1 MKQEE
6 IEALK
11 ELLNTPRK
19 IAILGHKNPD
29 GDALGSTLALSIFL
43 KKQGHNTQVIVPND
57 FPDFLKWLP
66 QADNVLVYEKDTE
79 KTETFLN
86 DADLVFTLDF
96 NSFSRVGNL
105 EQVLQKLTTPYVMI
119 DHHQQPDDYATYQ
132 YSDVTICSTAQMVYH
147 FIEFMGGI
155 NALDKDIATCIYTGI
170 VTDTG
175 SFRFSS
181 TTSTTHNVAASL
193 INLGIDNAAIHQA
206 LFDNNSTNRMQL
218 LGVAL
223 QNLVV
228 LDEYK
233 TAYITLSQKELD
245 KYNFQ
250 KGDTEGFVNYAL
262 SIKNIVFA
270 AIFIEHNAEK
280 VIKISFR
287 SIGTF
292 SVNEFARNHFDG
304 GGHNNAAGGKSNL
317 SLKDTVSH
325 FISKLQYYK
334 SQLSNA

>member
-1 MKQEE
+1 MKKEE

-11 ELLNTPRK
+11 ALLNTPRK

-29 GDALGSTLALSIFL
+29 GDALGSTLALSLFL
-43 KKQGHNTQVIVPND
+43 KKQGHDAQVIVPND

-66 QADNVLVYEKDTE
+66 QAESILVHEKDTE
-79 KTETFLN
+79 KAEAFLN
-86 DADLVFTLDF
+86 DVDLVFTLDF

-105 EQVLQKLTTPYVMI
+105 EHVLQKLTTPFVMI
-119 DHHQQPDDYATYQ
+119 DHHQQPDDYAAYQ

-147 FIEFMGGI
+147 FIEFMDGI
-155 NALDKDIATCIYTGI
+155 GSLDKDITTCIYTGI

-175 SFRFSS
+175 SFRFRS
-181 TTSTTHNVAASL
+181 TTSTTHHVAASL
-193 INLGIDNAAIHQA
+193 IDLGIDNAAIHQA

-218 LGVAL
+218 LGAAL

-270 AIFIEHNAEK
+270 AIFIEHRAEK

-287 SIGTF
+287 SIGDF
-292 SVNEFARNHFDG
+292 SVNEFARNHFEG
-304 GGHNNAAGGKSNL
+304 GGHNNAAGGRSNL
-317 SLKDTVSH
+317 KLNDTVSH
-325 FISKLQYYK
+325 FISKLQDYK
-334 SQLSNA
+334 SILSNA

>member
-1 MKQEE
+1 MKKEE

-11 ELLNTPRK
+11 VLLNTPRK

-29 GDALGSTLALSIFL
+29 GDALGSTLALSLFL
-43 KKQGHNTQVIVPND
+43 KKQGHDAQVIVPND
-57 FPDFLKWLP
+57 FPEFLKWLP
-66 QADNVLVYEKDTE
+66 QANSILVHEKDTE
-79 KTETFLN
+79 TTEAFLN
-86 DADLVFTLDF
+86 DADLIFTLDF

-105 EQVLQKLTTPYVMI
+105 EPIMQKLSAPFVMI
-119 DHHQQPDDYATYQ
+119 DHHQQPDNYATYQ
-132 YSDVTICSTAQMVYH
+132 YSDVTISSTAQMVYH
-147 FIEFMGGI
+147 FIAFMDGLSTI
-155 NALDKDIATCIYTGI
+155 DKDIATCIYTGI

-193 INLGIDNAAIHQA
+193 IDMGIDNAAIHQE
-206 LFDNNSTNRMQL
+206 LFDNNSTHRMQL

-228 LDEYK
+228 LDKYK

-245 KYNFQ
+245 KYNFK

-270 AIFIEHNAEK
+270 AIFIEHKSEK
-280 VIKISFR
+280 IVKISFR
-287 SIGTF
+287 SIGKF
-292 SVNEFARNHFDG
+292 SANEFARNHFEG

-317 SLKDTVSH
+317 SLNETVSH
-325 FISKLQYYK
+325 FISKLQDHE

>member
-1 MKQEE
+1 MKKEE

-11 ELLNTPRK
+11 ALLNTPRK

-29 GDALGSTLALSIFL
+29 GDALGSTLALSLFL
-43 KKQGHNTQVIVPND
+43 KKQGHDAQVIVPND
-57 FPDFLKWLP
+57 FPEFLKWLP
-66 QADNVLVYEKDTE
+66 QAGSILVHEKDTV
-79 KTETFLN
+79 KTEAFIN

-105 EQVLQKLTTPYVMI
+105 EPVLQKLTTPFVLI
-119 DHHQQPDDYATYQ
+119 DHHQQPDNYATYQ

-147 FIEFMGGI
+147 FIEFMDGVSV
-155 NALDKDIATCIYTGI
+155 LDKDIATCIYTGI

-181 TTSTTHNVAASL
+181 TTSTTHNVAAGL
-193 INLGIDNAAIHQA
+193 IDLGIDNASIHQA

-262 SIKNIVFA
+262 SVKNIVFA
-270 AIFIEHNAEK
+270 TIFIEHNAEK

-287 SIGTF
+287 SIGGF

-304 GGHNNAAGGKSNL
+304 GGHNNAAGGKSNR
-317 SLKDTVSH
+317 SLNETVSY
-325 FISKLQYYK
+325 FISKLQDYK
-334 SQLSNA
+334 SQLTNA